1 MKISKN
7 LKENAV
13 YLQKKDIVYLNYT
26 LSVSFVDDNKLKD
39 YDLNDFILVEGEEN
53 AKLIASRDEILEF
66 KDFLSMTRAQA
77 EQRMDDAEQLLYIV
91 KKKKAPMNEVLRY
104 RYIYN
109 SAVDEFLEKE
119 RGTLSFSVPLA
130 LDMLS
135 NYLFYD
141 NDGTYYAASTTIPST
156 YEIGRIDG
164 EKVDTNDSTL
174 EKFVNVEMTTAKD
187 LENASN
193 DSNITRTRSVSKKK
207 LYYTINHT
215 NRKKW

>member
-13 YLQKKDIVYLNYT
+13 YLQKKDVIYLKHI

-53 AKLIASRDEILEF
+53 VKLITSRDEILEF
-66 KDFLSMTRAQA
+66 KDFLSMTKRQA

-91 KKKKAPMNEVLRY
+91 KKKKAHINEVLRY
-104 RYIYN
+104 RYMYN

-156 YEIGRIDG
+156 YEVGRIDG
-164 EKVDTNDSTL
+164 KKVDTNDSIL
-174 EKFVNVEMTTAKD
+174 EKFVNVEMTTARD
-187 LENASN
+187 LENSSN
-193 DSNITRTRSVSKKK
+193 DSNITRTRNVSKKK
-207 LYYTINHT
+207 LYYTIN
-215 NRKKW
+215 RKK

>member
-13 YLQKKDIVYLNYT
+13 YLQKKDVIYLKHI
-26 LSVSFVDDNKLKD
+26 LSVSLVDDNKLKD

-53 AKLIASRDEILEF
+53 VKLITSRDEILEF
-66 KDFLSMTRAQA
+66 KDFLSMTKDQA

-91 KKKKAPMNEVLRY
+91 KKKKSPINEILRY
-104 RYIYN
+104 RYMYS

-119 RGTLSFSVPLA
+119 REKLSFSVPLA

-135 NYLFYD
+135 DYLFYD
-141 NDGTYYAASTTIPST
+141 NDGTYYAASTTLPST

-164 EKVDTNDSTL
+164 DV
-174 EKFVNVEMTTAKD
+174 VNGAVQVGQALNRLVAIEPAH
-187 LENASN
+187 
-193 DSNITRTRSVSKKK
+193 
-207 LYYTINHT
+207 TIVQTVMNEAIMSI
-215 NRKKW
+215 RKAQRLIEIV

>member
-13 YLQKKDIVYLNYT
+13 YLQKKDIVYLKHI

-53 AKLIASRDEILEF
+53 VKLITSRDEILEF

-91 KKKKAPMNEVLRY
+91 KKKKAPINEVLRY
-104 RYIYN
+104 RYMYN
-109 SAVDEFLEKE
+109 SAADEFLEKE

-207 LYYTINHT
+207 LYYTINHA
-215 NRKKW
+215 NRKK

>member
-13 YLQKKDIVYLNYT
+13 YLQKKDVIYLKHI

-53 AKLIASRDEILEF
+53 VKLITSRDEILEF
-66 KDFLSMTRAQA
+66 KDFLSMTKRQA

-91 KKKKAPMNEVLRY
+91 KKKKAHINEVLRY
-104 RYIYN
+104 RYMYN

-141 NDGTYYAASTTIPST
+141 NDGTYYAASTTLPST
-156 YEIGRIDG
+156 YEVGRIDG
-164 EKVDTNDSTL
+164 KKVDTNDSTL
-174 EKFVNVEMTTAKD
+174 EKFVNVEMTTAGD
-187 LENASN
+187 LENSSN
-193 DSNITRTRSVSKKK
+193 DSNITRTRNVSKKK
-207 LYYTINHT
+207 LYYTIN
-215 NRKKW
+215 RKK

>member
-13 YLQKKDIVYLNYT
+13 YLQKKDVIYLKHV

-39 YDLNDFILVEGEEN
+39 YDLNDFILVEGVEN
-53 AKLIASRDEILEF
+53 VKLITSRDEILEF
-66 KDFLSMTRAQA
+66 KDFLSMTKAQA

-91 KKKKAPMNEVLRY
+91 RKKKAPINEVLRY
-104 RYIYN
+104 RYMYS

-119 RGTLSFSVPLA
+119 RGTLSFSVPLT

-141 NDGTYYAASTTIPST
+141 NDGTYYVASTTIPST

-164 EKVDTNDSTL
+164 DIVNTNYSKL
-174 EKFVNVEMTTAKD
+174 KEFVRNEMTTVTD
-187 LENASN
+187 LEK
-193 DSNITRTRSVSKKK
+193 DSSIKETYLTKTRDASKKK
-207 LYYTINHT
+207 LYYTIN
-215 NRKKW
+215 RKK

>member
-53 AKLIASRDEILEF
+53 VKLIASRDEILEF

-91 KKKKAPMNEVLRY
+91 KKKKAPMNEILRY
-104 RYIYN
+104 RYMYK
-109 SAVDEFLEKE
+109 SAIDEFLEKG
-119 RGTLSFSVPLA
+119 RGSLSFDVPLT
-130 LDMLS
+130 LDMLNS
-135 NYLFYD
+135 YLFYET
-141 NDGTYYAASTTIPST
+141 NDTYYTASTTMPST
-156 YEIGRIDG
+156 YEVGRIDG
-164 EKVDTNDSTL
+164 KIVDTYDTVLKDFVRNSMITASDIESKNQNDELYLTKIKS
-174 EKFVNVEMTTAKD
+174 AD
-187 LENASN
+187 
-193 DSNITRTRSVSKKK
+193 KKK
-207 LYYTINHT
+207 LYYTIN
-215 NRKKW
+215 RKK

>member
-13 YLQKKDIVYLNYT
+13 YLQKKDVIYLKHI

-53 AKLIASRDEILEF
+53 VKLITSRDEILEF
-66 KDFLSMTRAQA
+66 KDFLSMTKRQA

-91 KKKKAPMNEVLRY
+91 KKKKAHINEVLRY
-104 RYIYN
+104 RYMYS

-141 NDGTYYAASTTIPST
+141 NDGTYYAASTTLPST

-164 EKVDTNDSTL
+164 KKVDTNDSTL
-174 EKFVNVEMTTAKD
+174 EKFVNVEMTTARD
-187 LENASN
+187 LENSSN
-193 DSNITRTRSVSKKK
+193 DSNITRTRNVSKKK
-207 LYYTINHT
+207 LYYTIN
-215 NRKKW
+215 RKK

>member
-13 YLQKKDIVYLNYT
+13 YLQKKDVIYLKHI
-26 LSVSFVDDNKLKD
+26 LSVSFVDDNKLKY

-53 AKLIASRDEILEF
+53 VKLITSRDEILEF
-66 KDFLSMTRAQA
+66 KDFLSMTKRQA

-91 KKKKAPMNEVLRY
+91 KKKKAHINEVLRY
-104 RYIYN
+104 RYMYN

-156 YEIGRIDG
+156 YEVGRIDG
-164 EKVDTNDSTL
+164 KKVDTNDSTL
-174 EKFVNVEMTTAKD
+174 EKFVNVEMTTARD
-187 LENASN
+187 LENSSN
-193 DSNITRTRSVSKKK
+193 DSNITRTRNVSKKK
-207 LYYTINHT
+207 LYYTIN
-215 NRKKW
+215 RKK

>member
-13 YLQKKDIVYLNYT
+13 YLQKKDVIYLKHI

-53 AKLIASRDEILEF
+53 VKLITSRDEILEF

-91 KKKKAPMNEVLRY
+91 KKKKAHINEVLRY
-104 RYIYN
+104 RYMYS

-156 YEIGRIDG
+156 YEVGRIDG
-164 EKVDTNDSTL
+164 KKVDTNDSTL
-174 EKFVNVEMTTAKD
+174 EKFVNVEMTTARD
-187 LENASN
+187 LENSSN
-193 DSNITRTRSVSKKK
+193 DSNITRTRNVSKKK
-207 LYYTINHT
+207 LYYTIN
-215 NRKKW
+215 RKK

>member
-13 YLQKKDIVYLNYT
+13 YLQKKDVIYLKQI

-39 YDLNDFILVEGEEN
+39 YDLNDFILVEGVEN
-53 AKLIASRDEILEF
+53 VKLITSRDEILEF

-91 KKKKAPMNEVLRY
+91 KKKKSPINEILRY
-104 RYIYN
+104 RYMYS

-119 RGTLSFSVPLA
+119 RGKLSFSVPLA

-156 YEIGRIDG
+156 YEVGRIDG
-164 EKVDTNDSTL
+164 KKVDTNDSTL
-174 EKFVNVEMTTAKD
+174 EKFVNVEMTTARD
-187 LENASN
+187 LENSSN
-193 DSNITRTRSVSKKK
+193 DSNITRTRNVSKKK
-207 LYYTINHT
+207 LYYTIN
-215 NRKKW
+215 RKK

>member
-13 YLQKKDIVYLNYT
+13 YLQKKDVIYLKHI

-39 YDLNDFILVEGEEN
+39 YDLNDFILEGEEN
-53 AKLIASRDEILEF
+53 VKLITSRDETLEF

-91 KKKKAPMNEVLRY
+91 KKKKAHINEVLRY
-104 RYIYN
+104 RYMYN

-156 YEIGRIDG
+156 YEVGRIDG
-164 EKVDTNDSTL
+164 KKVDTNDSTL
-174 EKFVNVEMTTAKD
+174 EKFVNVEMTTARD
-187 LENASN
+187 LENSSN
-193 DSNITRTRSVSKKK
+193 DSNITRTRNVSKKK
-207 LYYTINHT
+207 LYYTIN
-215 NRKKW
+215 RKK

>member
-26 LSVSFVDDNKLKD
+26 LSVPFVDDNKLKD

-53 AKLIASRDEILEF
+53 VKLITSRDEILEF
-66 KDFLSMTRAQA
+66 KDFLSMTKDQA

-91 KKKKAPMNEVLRY
+91 KKKKAPINEVLRY
-104 RYIYN
+104 RYMYN

-156 YEIGRIDG
+156 YEVGRIDG
-164 EKVDTNDSTL
+164 KKVDTNDSTL
-174 EKFVNVEMTTAKD
+174 EKFVNVEMTTARD

-193 DSNITRTRSVSKKK
+193 DSNITRTRNVSKKK
-207 LYYTINHT
+207 LYYTINHAS
-215 NRKKW
+215 RKK

>member
-13 YLQKKDIVYLNYT
+13 YLQKKDVIYLKHI

-39 YDLNDFILVEGEEN
+39 YDLNDFILVEGKEN
-53 AKLIASRDEILEF
+53 VKLITSRDEILEF
-66 KDFLSMTRAQA
+66 KDFLSMTKRQA

-91 KKKKAPMNEVLRY
+91 KKKKAHINEVLRY
-104 RYIYN
+104 RYMYN

-156 YEIGRIDG
+156 YEVGRIDG
-164 EKVDTNDSTL
+164 KKVDTNDSTL
-174 EKFVNVEMTTAKD
+174 EKFVNVEMTTARD
-187 LENASN
+187 LENSSN
-193 DSNITRTRSVSKKK
+193 DSNITRTRNVSKKK
-207 LYYTINHT
+207 LYYTIN
-215 NRKKW
+215 RKKW

>member
-104 RYIYN
+104 RYMYN
-109 SAVDEFLEKE
+109 SAVDEFFEKE

-193 DSNITRTRSVSKKK
+193 DSNITRTRNSSKKK

-215 NRKKW
+215 NRKK

>member
-26 LSVSFVDDNKLKD
+26 LSVPFVDDNKLKD

-53 AKLIASRDEILEF
+53 VKLITSRDEILEF
-66 KDFLSMTRAQA
+66 KDFLSMTKDQA

-91 KKKKAPMNEVLRY
+91 KKKKAPINEVLRY
-104 RYIYN
+104 RYMYN
-109 SAVDEFLEKE
+109 SAADEFLEKE

-207 LYYTINHT
+207 LYYTINHA
-215 NRKKW
+215 NRKK

>member
-13 YLQKKDIVYLNYT
+13 YLQKKDVIYLKHI

-53 AKLIASRDEILEF
+53 VKLITSRDEILEF
-66 KDFLSMTRAQA
+66 KDFLSMTKRQA

-91 KKKKAPMNEVLRY
+91 KKKKLPINEILRY
-104 RYIYN
+104 RYMYS

-119 RGTLSFSVPLA
+119 REKLSFSVPLA

-156 YEIGRIDG
+156 YEVGRIDG
-164 EKVDTNDSTL
+164 KKVDTNDSTL
-174 EKFVNVEMTTAKD
+174 EKFVNVEMTTARD
-187 LENASN
+187 LENSSN
-193 DSNITRTRSVSKKK
+193 DSNITRTRNVSKKK
-207 LYYTINHT
+207 LYYTIN
-215 NRKKW
+215 RKK

>member
-13 YLQKKDIVYLNYT
+13 YLQKKDVIYLKHI
-26 LSVSFVDDNKLKD
+26 LSVSLVDDNKLKD

-53 AKLIASRDEILEF
+53 VKLITSRDEILEF

-91 KKKKAPMNEVLRY
+91 KKKKSPINEILRY
-104 RYIYN
+104 RYMYS

-119 RGTLSFSVPLA
+119 REKLSFSVPLA

-135 NYLFYD
+135 DYLFYD
-141 NDGTYYAASTTIPST
+141 NDGTYYAASTTLPST

-164 EKVDTNDSTL
+164 DVVNTKDFKL
-174 EKFVNVEMTTAKD
+174 KKFVRTEMTTATD
-187 LENASN
+187 LEK
-193 DSNITRTRSVSKKK
+193 DSSIKETYLTKTMDASKKK
-207 LYYTINHT
+207 LYYTIN
-215 NRKKW
+215 RKK

>member
-26 LSVSFVDDNKLKD
+26 LSVPFVDDNKLKD

-53 AKLIASRDEILEF
+53 VKLITSRDEILEF
-66 KDFLSMTRAQA
+66 KDFLSMTKDQA

-91 KKKKAPMNEVLRY
+91 KKKKAPINEVLRY
-104 RYIYN
+104 RYMYN

-119 RGTLSFSVPLA
+119 RGTLSFSVPLT

-164 EKVDTNDSTL
+164 KKVDTDDSTL
-174 EKFVNVEMTTAKD
+174 EKFVNVEMTTARD

-193 DSNITRTRSVSKKK
+193 DSNITRTRNVSKKK
-207 LYYTINHT
+207 LYYTINHIS
-215 NRKKW
+215 RKK

>member
-13 YLQKKDIVYLNYT
+13 YLQKKDVIYLKHI

-53 AKLIASRDEILEF
+53 VKLITSRDEILEF
-66 KDFLSMTRAQA
+66 KDFLSMTKRQA

-91 KKKKAPMNEVLRY
+91 KKKKAHINEVLRY
-104 RYIYN
+104 RYMYS

-156 YEIGRIDG
+156 YEVGRIDG
-164 EKVDTNDSTL
+164 KKVDTNDSTL
-174 EKFVNVEMTTAKD
+174 EKFVNVEMTTARD
-187 LENASN
+187 LENSSN
-193 DSNITRTRSVSKKK
+193 DSNITRTRNVSKKK
-207 LYYTINHT
+207 LYYTIN
-215 NRKKW
+215 RKK

>member
-215 NRKKW
+215 NRKK

>member
-13 YLQKKDIVYLNYT
+13 YLQKKDVIYLKHI

-53 AKLIASRDEILEF
+53 VKLITSRDEILEF

-91 KKKKAPMNEVLRY
+91 KKKKAPINEVLRY
-104 RYIYN
+104 RYMYN

-164 EKVDTNDSTL
+164 KKVDTNDSTL
-174 EKFVNVEMTTAKD
+174 EKFVNVEMTTARD

-193 DSNITRTRSVSKKK
+193 DSNITRTRNVSKKK
-207 LYYTINHT
+207 LYYTINHA
-215 NRKKW
+215 NRKK

>member
-13 YLQKKDIVYLNYT
+13 YLQKKDVIYLKHI

-53 AKLIASRDEILEF
+53 VKLITSRDEILEF
-66 KDFLSMTRAQA
+66 KDFLSMTKRQA

-91 KKKKAPMNEVLRY
+91 KKKKAHINEVLRY
-104 RYIYN
+104 RYMYN

-156 YEIGRIDG
+156 YEVGRIDG
-164 EKVDTNDSTL
+164 KKVDTNDSTL
-174 EKFVNVEMTTAKD
+174 EKFVNVEMTTARD
-187 LENASN
+187 LENSSN
-193 DSNITRTRSVSKKK
+193 DSNITRTRNVSKKK
-207 LYYTINHT
+207 LYYTIN
-215 NRKKW
+215 RKK

>member
-104 RYIYN
+104 RYMYK
-109 SAVDEFLEKE
+109 SAIDEFLEKG
-119 RGTLSFSVPLA
+119 RGSLSFDVPLT
-130 LDMLS
+130 LDMLNS
-135 NYLFYD
+135 YLFYET
-141 NDGTYYAASTTIPST
+141 NDTYYTASTTMPST
-156 YEIGRIDG
+156 YEVGRIDG
-164 EKVDTNDSTL
+164 KIVDTYDTVLKDFVRNSMITASDIESKNQNDELYLTKIKS
-174 EKFVNVEMTTAKD
+174 AD
-187 LENASN
+187 
-193 DSNITRTRSVSKKK
+193 KKK
-207 LYYTINHT
+207 LYYTIN
-215 NRKKW
+215 RKK

>member
-13 YLQKKDIVYLNYT
+13 YLQKKDVIYLKHI

-53 AKLIASRDEILEF
+53 VKLITSRDEILEF
-66 KDFLSMTRAQA
+66 KDFLSMTKRQV

-91 KKKKAPMNEVLRY
+91 KKKKAHINEVLRY
-104 RYIYN
+104 RYMYN

-156 YEIGRIDG
+156 YEVGRIDG
-164 EKVDTNDSTL
+164 KKVDTNDSTL
-174 EKFVNVEMTTAKD
+174 EKFVNVEMTTARD
-187 LENASN
+187 LENSSN
-193 DSNITRTRSVSKKK
+193 DSNITRTRNVSKKK
-207 LYYTINHT
+207 LYYTIN
-215 NRKKW
+215 RKK